1 MSSRSASLPCVVVGP
16 ADFPEFAAA
25 VAVLRARC
33 RVQELPDP
41 APRRPDPSDLDD
53 PRLGVLLQRS
63 PGQWSAG
70 SVAALQRRFPFC
82 RWLTLFAAGC
92 GGEERSGRP
101 WPGTIRIEALRGA
114 TALGLLLDDWAG
126 ENGDRWDENGGFRP
140 ATFTAEDH
148 FLADLALPWPQSRG
162 PVAVMAR
169 DATAA
174 MLGELLRQVGRSAVR
189 IGRNETPPADC
200 TLLLWDDEG
209 EREDLRG
216 LADCAAR
223 SVVPVWAC
231 LSLPRPQDAAGALS
245 AGAAA
250 VIPKPFALREL
261 AHCLARTAA

>member
-41 APRRPDPSDLDD
+41 APRRADPSDLDE

-63 PGQWSAG
+63 PGQWSAA
-70 SVAALQRRFPFC
+70 SVAALQRRYPFC

-114 TALGLLLDDWAG
+114 AALELLLDDWAG
-126 ENGDRWDENGGFRP
+126 EIDGFRP

-148 FLADLALPWPQSRG
+148 FLADLALPWPESRG
-162 PVAVMAR
+162 PVAVMAHE
-169 DATAA
+169 ATAA
-174 MLGELLRQVGRSAVR
+174 LLEELLRQVGRSAVR

-209 EREDLRG
+209 ERADLRG

-223 SVVPVWAC
+223 CPVPVWAC
-231 LSLPRPQDAAGALS
+231 LSLARPQDAAGALS

-261 AHCLARTAA
+261 AHSLAKVAA